1 MLIYEALS
9 RMCQLMDA
17 MIFIIR
23 YDPVQNWLR
32 YVSMAYSNNLLRQQ
46 ILFREYVNYASGMPI
61 I

>member
-46 ILFREYVNYASGMPI
+46 ILLREYVNYASGMPI